1 MVLWIIIA
9 AAVIAA
15 DRITKAL
22 TVSRLALGESVDVIP
37 GVFRFTYVQNR
48 GAAFGMLSNHRWVF
62 ILFSAVA
69 IVGIIV
75 YVILKK
81 PKDKLL
87 MTALSLIVGGGI
99 GNMIDRIGTGYVV
112 DFLDFCLFPNLWKWV
127 FNVADA
133 AACIGAALL
142 VLYFIADTVKES
154 KKAKAQAAGQKSEK
168 NDDLV

>member
-75 YVILKK
+75 YVIVKK

-112 DFLDFCLFPNLWKWV
+112 DFLDFCLFLSHFIDIQHDSLFPYHLTFLHLQFYKR
-127 FNVADA
+127 
-133 AACIGAALL
+133 G
-142 VLYFIADTVKES
+142 VLQVRA
-154 KKAKAQAAGQKSEK
+154 
-168 NDDLV
+168 